1 MAGAGGGTAGMA
13 GPHLLLGSHPWA
25 SWGVVDGVDAQLTG
39 GGTEWLA
46 EVHIEQPLVAEQ
58 GAELPEG

>member
-1 MAGAGGGTAGMA
+1 MVGT
-13 GPHLLLGSHPWA
+13 GPHLLLGNHPSA
-25 SWGVVDGVDAQLTG
+25 SWGVVGGVDAQLTG

-46 EVHIEQPLVAEQ
+46 EVRTEQPLVAAQ